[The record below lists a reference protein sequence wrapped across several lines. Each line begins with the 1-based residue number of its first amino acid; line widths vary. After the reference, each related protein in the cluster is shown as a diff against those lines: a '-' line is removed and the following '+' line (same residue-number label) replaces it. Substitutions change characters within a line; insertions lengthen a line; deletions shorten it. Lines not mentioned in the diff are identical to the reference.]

1 MRRDSQ
7 ETKQSIFD
15 AATAEFAAHGI
26 AGARVDRIA
35 ASARANKQ
43 LIYVHFGNKRKLF
56 EAVVA
61 EHVKRFMEAVP
72 FDATDLP
79 EWVGN
84 AFDFFVAHPEVPQ
97 LGAWHALEP
106 GESEHRIAAI
116 EDTIRKRTLEIRRA
130 QAGGIVDS
138 SVAPAELLAIVN
150 ALARAWVVAPPER
163 NPPSGTDSRLMR
175 RRRAAVVETT
185 RRLVAPSAKL
195 TAEHA

>member
-1 MRRDSQ
+1 MRDSQ
-7 ETKQSIFD
+7 RTKQSIFD
-15 AATAEFAAHGI
+15 AATAEFAEHGI

-35 ASARANKQ
+35 ASAGANKQ

-56 EAVVA
+56 EAVAA
-61 EHVKRFMEAVP
+61 EHVRRFMEAVP

-79 EWVGN
+79 GWVGR

-106 GESEHRIAAI
+106 GESEHPIGAI
-116 EDTIRKRTLEIRRA
+116 EDAIAKRTREIRRA

-138 SVAPAELLAIVN
+138 SIPPAELLAIVN
-150 ALARAWVVAPPER
+150 ALVRAWVVAPPER
-163 NPPSGTDSRLMR
+163 NPPSGANTRLMR

-185 RRLVAPSAKL
+185 RKLVTPAAKL
-195 TAEHA
+195 AGEHA

>member
-7 ETKQSIFD
+7 QTRQSIFD

-61 EHVKRFMEAVP
+61 EHVRRFMEAVP

-116 EDTIRKRTLEIRRA
+116 EDAIANRMREIRRA
-130 QAGGIVDS
+130 QAGGIIES
-138 SVAPAELLAIVN
+138 SLAPAELLAIVN

-163 NPPSGTDSRLMR
+163 NPPSGADSRLMR

-185 RRLVAPSAKL
+185 RRLVTPVAKL
-195 TAEHA
+195 AAEHA